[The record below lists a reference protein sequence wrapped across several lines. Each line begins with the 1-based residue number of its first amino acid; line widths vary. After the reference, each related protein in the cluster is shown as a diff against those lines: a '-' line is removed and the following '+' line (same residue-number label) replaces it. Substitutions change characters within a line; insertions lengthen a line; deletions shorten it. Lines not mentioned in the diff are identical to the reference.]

1 MAPTGYSSGGV
12 LGKIISGL
20 FVFFEIMIFAFV
32 PALYVVHA
40 AYENI
45 MVFGASVTL
54 SAVSL
59 LVIALAMGITAEET

>member
-1 MAPTGYSSGGV
+1 
-12 LGKIISGL
+12 
-20 FVFFEIMIFAFV
+20 MIFAFA